1 MKINLTKASIGKIT
15 PQPRQFFV
23 WDSKVSGFLFS
34 NVEGQPLS
42 NMAMYRI
49 LKNRCHADKFTV
61 HGFRNAFRTWC
72 ADTDV
77 DFYAAETCIAHS
89 VQTAVQDA
97 HQRSDLLEARTK
109 IMQDW
114 ADSVMSE
121 C

>member
-1 MKINLTKASIGKIT
+1 MPLTDEAVDCLLLPLALKRKIN
-15 PQPRQFFV
+15 PNH
-23 WDSKVSGFLFS
+23 DYLFS

-114 ADSVMSE
+114 ADFVMSE